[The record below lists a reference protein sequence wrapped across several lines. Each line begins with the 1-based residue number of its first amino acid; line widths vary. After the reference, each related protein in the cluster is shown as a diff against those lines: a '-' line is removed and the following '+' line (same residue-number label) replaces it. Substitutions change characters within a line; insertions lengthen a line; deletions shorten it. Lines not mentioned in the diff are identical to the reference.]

1 MKVLIT
7 VGPTRE
13 PIDAV
18 RYIGN
23 RSSGRMGAALAS
35 ACLAAGYE
43 VTLIAGP
50 VSVEMPTVSR
60 RIDVETA
67 AQMHQA
73 VLSEFP
79 NHDLLIMAAAVADYR
94 PRHVH
99 AEKLARAGSLTI
111 ECEPTEDIL
120 ASVGTIKRA
129 DQRTVGFSLE
139 MAGNL
144 DRAREKLARK
154 NLDLIVYN
162 PTATM
167 NSELVTAVL
176 LWSDGRVEQL
186 ASLNKGDFAKL
197 LLKRSDNLFENGR

>member
-7 VGPTRE
+7 AGPTRE

-35 ACLAAGYE
+35 AALAAGHE
-43 VTLIAGP
+43 VTLILGP
-50 VSVEMPTVSR
+50 VSLPIPAVSR

-67 AQMHQA
+67 AQMQEA

-79 NHDLLIMAAAVADYR
+79 AHDLLIMAAAVADYR
-94 PRHVH
+94 PRHFH
-99 AEKLARAGSLTI
+99 SEKLERCDSLTI
-111 ECEPTEDIL
+111 ECEPTDDIVAAAGRL
-120 ASVGTIKRA
+120 KRP

-139 MAGNL
+139 MEGNL
-144 DRAREKLARK
+144 ERAKQKLARK
-154 NLDLIVYN
+154 HLDLIVYN

-167 NSELVTAVL
+167 ASENVKAVL
-176 LWSDGRVEQL
+176 LWNDGRTEEL
-186 ASLNKGDFAKL
+186 ASLKKDDFARL
-197 LLKRSDNLFENGR
+197 LLKRSGQLFERTG